1 MSGFLQLNYML
12 FQDINVHAGQSSWF
26 DLLMVFCANYLIFC
40 LPVFLLLV
48 WGIPFGWRKRP
59 LQQSEAEIAYAR
71 RSVVIWIIVACVLAY
86 AINLA
91 WEQVIFEPRPFI
103 SHKVHVL
110 ISHAADASFPSDH
123 TAWAFA
129 VFGLLAFCL
138 LPLLFAA
145 RSQYRQSP
153 EPAPS
158 RPVWLIPF
166 LLILLAFVIACSI
179 GFARVFV
186 GVHYPGDILGG
197 AVDGLLAAGI
207 VAALSRWLRQ
217 ITNVVLGFAH
227 TLHLA

>member
-1 MSGFLQLNYML
+1 MSGLLQFNYML
-12 FQDINVHAGQSSWF
+12 FQDINVHAGQSPWF
-26 DLLMVFCANYLIFC
+26 DLLMIFCANYLIFC
-40 LPVFLLLV
+40 LPIFLLFV
-48 WGIPFGWRKRP
+48 WGIPFGWRKHP
-59 LQQSEAEIAYAR
+59 VSQSEAEIVYAR
-71 RSVVIWIIVACVLAY
+71 RSVVIWVIVACVLAY

-91 WEQVIFEPRPFI
+91 WEQVIFEPRPFVN
-103 SHKVHVL
+103 HKVHLL

-145 RSQYRQSP
+145 RSRNGQNSA
-153 EPAPS
+153 PARS
-158 RPVWLIPF
+158 VRLIPL
-166 LLILLAFVIACSI
+166 LLILLALVIACSI

-186 GVHYPGDILGG
+186 GIHYPGDILGG
-197 AVDGLLAAGI
+197 AIDGLLAAGI
-207 VAALSRWLRQ
+207 VTALSRWLRQ

>member
-1 MSGFLQLNYML
+1 MSGLLQFNYML

-26 DLLMVFCANYLIFC
+26 DLLMIFCANYLIFC
-40 LPVFLLLV
+40 LPIFLLLV

-59 LQQSEAEIAYAR
+59 VQQSEAEIAYMR
-71 RSVVIWIIVACVLAY
+71 RSVVIWVIVACVLAY

-103 SHKVHVL
+103 SHKVHLLVA
-110 ISHAADASFPSDH
+110 HAADASFPSDH

-138 LPLLFAA
+138 LPVLFAA
-145 RSQYRQSP
+145 RSQNAHNSKLAPAQSV
-153 EPAPS
+153 
-158 RPVWLIPF
+158 RLVPF
-166 LLILLAFVIACSI
+166 LLILLALVIACSI

-197 AVDGLLAAGI
+197 AIDGLLAAGI
-207 VAALSRWLRQ
+207 VTALSRWLRQ
-217 ITNVVLGFAH
+217 ITNAVLGLAH
-227 TLHLA
+227 ILHLT